1 MYVEFCILMILF
13 AQIGYGTRQTTE
25 KCPEAIF
32 MQSIQSVAGVIIQA
46 CLVGTIFA
54 KLARPKKR
62 MATLLFSRNAVI
74 CNRDG
79 VLTLLFRVANLR
91 PSHVIEAHVRAIL
104 VSRKVTEEGE
114 IIPYHQTELNVRTGS
129 YTDHTIIVSYIIAE
143 LSCFLV

>member
-1 MYVEFCILMILF
+1 
-13 AQIGYGTRQTTE
+13 
-25 KCPEAIF
+25 

-129 YTDHTIIVSYIIAE
+129 STDHTIMDSYIIAE
-143 LSCFLV
+143 LSCFFV